1 MLHLTRRRLW
11 RPALAM
17 TAALLLTAAQSK
29 RDVVPVPEWTQFDG
43 ARWGALT
50 LGETT
55 LGAFTERFSSRATD
69 TPGLLLGN
77 TSRRAHARVYL
88 VFAGAGPEARL
99 EWVTLLREADR
110 QLAPEALI
118 QQFGSDYVERFQETR
133 ALDWWLW
140 VYPRRGLAVVV
151 ERGPSGA
158 RQSTG
163 ARVAGFLFGRAAQ
176 MTTLA
181 ARLPE
186 RETPITA
193 PEKLDEDEPLEASVG
208 RVSVEAEREGD
219 INFDRDR
226 LEDEVEFRVQSGLS
240 SAGPVVFDRN
250 ADGRVSVQVKV
261 RRRSD
266 RNGRR
271 RVAVDVTSS
280 ISAEGPTGSVSGY
293 GSASRELEGDVTSGR
308 IRSRAVDA
316 AEEATEEAV
325 GSVRTSMQ
333 NRRNEARTALV
344 RGQMLELTKLLLRTG
359 RTPS

>member
-1 MLHLTRRRLW
+1 MGRRQCLAILSLATVAVAL
-11 RPALAM
+11 PA
-17 TAALLLTAAQSK
+17 AAQRK
-29 RDVVPVPEWTQFDG
+29 REVLPVPEWTQFDG
-43 ARWGALT
+43 VHWGALT

-55 LGAFTERFSSRATD
+55 LGAFNERFSSRATD
-69 TPGLLLGN
+69 TPGLLLAN
-77 TSRRAHARVYL
+77 TSRRAHARITA

-118 QQFGSDYVERFQETR
+118 QQFGSDYVERFPESR
-133 ALDWWLW
+133 AVDWRLW
-140 VYPRRGLAVVV
+140 IYPRRGVAAVV
-151 ERGPSGA
+151 ERGASGDGKA
-158 RQSTG
+158 AA
-163 ARVAGFLFGRAAQ
+163 ARVAGFLFGRPAQ

-193 PEKLDEDEPLEASVG
+193 SGSQEEDEPLEAGVG
-208 RVSVEAEREGD
+208 RVSVSSERDGD

-226 LEDEVEFRVQSGLS
+226 LEDEVEFRVRAGLS

-266 RNGRR
+266 KNGRR
-271 RVAVDVTSS
+271 RVAVEVSSS
-280 ISAEGPTGSVSGY
+280 ISAEGPTGTVSGY

-316 AEEATEEAV
+316 AEEATEDAAR
-325 GSVRTSMQ
+325 SVRQSMQ

-359 RTPS
+359 RTSS